1 MDRNLITCL
10 ILFFTSTLGLTQNE
24 GNNLYPVPGD
34 TLDVIKTQIRS
45 VPGENLYGSN
55 NVWNY
60 LFLDAP
66 YVEELLFL
74 KPQSGSAFS
83 YFPEADVMS
92 LGSNGEEIYYKTN
105 NGNVIEVGKFG
116 PNEWLLGDKYLIDY
130 LTSPVVKKKGQKLNY
145 RFNDYSS
152 FYVDMSITKVNDMG
166 IEINMPLSSNT
177 IRFQFEIDKN
187 VTFDAEGD
195 LLLPFGNYKVLKST
209 EEVTIE
215 TKLMVPSEMGWR
227 ELSENYYVLNN
238 PKIEIG
244 KVYRNNYR
252 FWNDSFKLPLLSIV
266 QTGAGAFDVIYLNE
280 DKKSKLPIMNNKVKD
295 VMAFPNP
302 TFGDITFQLVNHPAG
317 PYTLRIYD
325 LVNKPKFSQVFHVRA
340 NGKINANLGF
350 LREGTYLYSIIDDF
364 GKKITTKRVVI
375 LRP

>member
-1 MDRNLITCL
+1 M
-10 ILFFTSTLGLTQNE
+10 GLSQNDVSS
-24 GNNLYPVPGD
+24 LYPIPGD

-45 VPGENLYGSN
+45 VPGDNLYGSN
-55 NVWNY
+55 NIWNY

-74 KPQSGSAFS
+74 KPQSGSAYS

-92 LGSNGEEIYYKTN
+92 LGSNGEEIYYKTT

-116 PNEWLLGDKYLIDY
+116 PNEWLLGDKYLVDY
-130 LTSPVVKKKGQKLNY
+130 LTSPVVKKKGQILNY
-145 RFNDYSS
+145 SFNDYSS
-152 FYVDMSITKVNDMG
+152 FYVDMPIAKVNDMG

-177 IRFQFEIDKN
+177 IRFQFEVDKN

-215 TKLMVPSEMGWR
+215 TKLMVPSEMGWK

-266 QTGAGAFDVIYLNE
+266 QTGVGAFDVIFLNE

-295 VMAFPNP
+295 VMAYPNP

-350 LREGTYLYSIIDDF
+350 LREGTYLYSIIVDF